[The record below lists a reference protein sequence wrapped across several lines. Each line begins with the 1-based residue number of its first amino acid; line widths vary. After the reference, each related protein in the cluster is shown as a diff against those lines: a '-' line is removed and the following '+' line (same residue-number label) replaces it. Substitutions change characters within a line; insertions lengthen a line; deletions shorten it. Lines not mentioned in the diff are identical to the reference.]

1 MPYKSEKI
9 PIAGTKLDLR
19 RKLSDEQRRAVKILA
34 DQGYSQRKLA
44 EMFGCSKGTIQQI
57 VAPHQRSP
65 QKRYPKEYWT
75 DAKRRYRERKQKLL
89 KSGELLETQ
98 RRKRKSDGTTS
109 FQQN

>member
-57 VAPHQRSP
+57 VAPHQKAT
-65 QKRYPKEYWT
+65 QKRYPKEYWAN
-75 DAKRRYRERKQKLL
+75 AKKRYRERKQKLFVT
-89 KSGELLETQ
+89 GELKLVHK
-98 RRKRKSDGTTS
+98 RKRKK
-109 FQQN
+109 

>member
-57 VAPHQRSP
+57 VAP
-65 QKRYPKEYWT
+65 QKKVAHKYPKEYWT
-75 DAKRRYRERKQKLL
+75 EAKRRYRERKQKLF
-89 KSGELLETQ
+89 KSGTLQETKK
-98 RRKRKSDGTTS
+98 RKRKQYDKKSI
-109 FQQN
+109 

>member
-57 VAPHQRSP
+57 VAPHPKAS

-75 DAKRRYRERKQKLL
+75 EAKRRYRERKQKLF
-89 KSGELLETQ
+89 KAGEINEA
-98 RRKRKSDGTTS
+98 RKRKRRKK
-109 FQQN
+109 